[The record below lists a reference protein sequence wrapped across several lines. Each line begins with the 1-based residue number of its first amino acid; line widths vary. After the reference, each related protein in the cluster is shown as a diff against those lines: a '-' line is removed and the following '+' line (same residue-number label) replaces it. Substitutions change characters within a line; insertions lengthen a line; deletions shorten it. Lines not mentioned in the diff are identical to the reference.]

1 LHGVRDDLPSGTVT
15 FLFTDVEGSTR
26 LLHRLGAGGYAD
38 ALAEHRRVIREACDR
53 EGGVEVD
60 TQGDAFFF
68 AFPTAAGAASAAAA
82 ICDALASGSIQVRVG
97 VHTGA
102 PLLTDEGYV
111 GEDVHR
117 AARVAAAG
125 HGGQV
130 LVSASTRALLEGVE
144 LRDLGEH
151 RFKDLAAA
159 ERVYQLGT
167 EVFPPLSSL
176 YRTNLP
182 VPATGFLGRERELA
196 EVVELLARDDV
207 RLLTLV
213 GPGGTGKTR
222 LAVQA
227 AAENADLFPE
237 GVWWVPL
244 APLRDS
250 AVVLAKLAEA
260 LELRDEGELPVEDNL
275 LRALA
280 GSRRLVLLDSAE
292 HLLPDIADSVAL
304 LREIEGPTLLVTSR
318 ERLQLQGEQVYPVP
332 PLAPEDGVQL
342 LAARARALDP
352 SFVSDG
358 VVSELCER
366 LENLPLAIEL
376 AAARTQ
382 LFSPRQLLD
391 RLGQRLDLLKG
402 GRDAD
407 PRHRTLRATITW
419 SYELLDEEEQ
429 RLLTRLSVFAGGCT
443 YEAAEKVGGATP
455 DALQSLLDKSLIKRR
470 DTEAGPRYWM
480 LETIRE
486 YADEQLESLGGAD
499 GARDGHAE
507 YFAALADRTD
517 AEIAH
522 GHWTPEL
529 VNRMGPELDNLRTAL
544 ALAIESGSPELQL
557 RLALGLAQ
565 ACANEGRASEPRAAL
580 EDALQVA
587 PSASADLRARALTAL
602 AWTAV
607 NQNDLDL
614 AEDAAAA
621 ALDLVRGQGNEL
633 RLAVALNLLGSV
645 RASRGDNEAGQRL
658 LSQAAGLLHDRHP
671 LAVGVDINLGFAAL
685 GRRDFDRAVEL
696 FEQARATAS
705 QLGLP
710 AETVA
715 LSNLGLAALLAGR
728 PDEATTY
735 YRDALLAA
743 QGFGHSDHVCYALE
757 GLAESWIARGHALT
771 DAVRLFGVAAAARA
785 ELGTSPYGA
794 ELEVYENSII
804 AAQQKLGEKRY
815 SHAMTEGKQLTLD
828 AAISLA
834 LSIT

>member
-1 LHGVRDDLPSGTVT
+1 MRDDLPSGTVT

-26 LLHRLGAGGYAD
+26 LLRKLGAGGYAE
-38 ALAEHRRVIREACDR
+38 ALAGHRRVIREACDR

-68 AFPTAAGAASAAAA
+68 AFPTAAGAVSAAAA
-82 ICDALASGSIQVRVG
+82 MRDALASGSIQVRVG
-97 VHTGA
+97 VHTGV
-102 PLLTDEGYV
+102 PLLTEEGYV

-117 AARVAAAG
+117 AARIAAAG

-130 LVSASTRALLEGVE
+130 LVSASTRALVEGVE
-144 LRDLGEH
+144 VRDLGEH

-167 EVFPPLSSL
+167 AVFPPLSSL

-227 AAENADLFPE
+227 AAESADLFPE

-260 LELRDEGELPVEDNL
+260 LGLRDEGGLPVEDRL
-275 LRALA
+275 VRALA
-280 GSRRLVLLDSAE
+280 GRRRLVLLDTAE
-292 HLLPDIADSVAL
+292 HLLPDIAGSVSL

-332 PLAPEDGVQL
+332 PLAPDDGVQL
-342 LAARARALDP
+342 FAARARALDP
-352 SFVSDG
+352 SFVGDG
-358 VVSELCER
+358 VISELCER
-366 LENLPLAIEL
+366 LENLPLALEL

-391 RLGQRLDLLKG
+391 RLGQRLDLFKG

-407 PRHRTLRATITW
+407 PRQQTLRATITW

-470 DTEAGPRYWM
+470 DTDAGPRFWM

-486 YADEQLESLGGAD
+486 YAEEKLGSLGGAD
-499 GARDGHAE
+499 RTRNSHAE

-517 AEIAH
+517 TEIVQ
-522 GHWTPEL
+522 GHMTPERL
-529 VNRMGPELDNLRTAL
+529 KRMGPELDNLRTAL
-544 ALAIESGSPELQL
+544 TLASENGPPELQL

-565 ACANEGRASEPRAAL
+565 ACREQGRASEPRVAL
-580 EDALQVA
+580 EEALQVA
-587 PSASADLRARALTAL
+587 PTASAELRARALAEL
-602 AWTAV
+602 AWTALS
-607 NQNDLDL
+607 QNDLDL
-614 AEDAAAA
+614 AEDAATAA
-621 ALDLVRGQGNEL
+621 FELVRGQGDEL
-633 RLAVALNLLGSV
+633 RLAMALHLLGSV
-645 RASRGDNEAGQRL
+645 RASKGDNEAGQRL

-671 LAVGVDINLGFAAL
+671 IAVAIDINLGVAAL
-685 GRRDFDRAVEL
+685 GSRDFDRAIEL
-696 FEQARATAS
+696 FQRACATAS
-705 QLGLP
+705 QRGLP
-710 AETVA
+710 AEAVA
-715 LSNLGLAALLAGR
+715 LLNLGLVALLAGK
-728 PDEATTY
+728 PEEATTY

-743 QGFGHSDHVCYALE
+743 HGFGQADVVCYALE
-757 GLAESWIARGHALT
+757 GLAESWIARGHAWT

-785 ELGTSPYGA
+785 KLGTSPSGA
-794 ELEVYENSII
+794 ELELYENSII

-815 SHAMTEGKQLTLD
+815 SNAFREGKQLTLD
-828 AAISLA
+828 DAIALA
-834 LSIT
+834 LSLT

>member
-1 LHGVRDDLPSGTVT
+1 VRLDLPSGTVT
-15 FLFTDVEGSTR
+15 FLFTDVVGSTR
-26 LLHRLGAGGYAD
+26 LLHKLGAGAYAE

-68 AFPTAAGAASAAAA
+68 AFPTAPGAISAAAA
-82 ICDALASGSIQVRVG
+82 MRDALASGTIQVRVG
-97 VHTGA
+97 LHTGV

-117 AARVAAAG
+117 AARIAAAG

-130 LVSASTRALLEGVE
+130 LVSASTRALVEGVE
-144 LRDLGEH
+144 VRDLGEH

-167 EVFPPLSSL
+167 AVFPPLKSL

-182 VPATGFLGRERELA
+182 APATGFLGRESELA

-227 AAENADLFPE
+227 AAESADLFPD

-250 AVVLAKLAEA
+250 AVVLARLADA
-260 LELRDEGELPVEDNL
+260 LELKDEGELPVEDKL
-275 LRALA
+275 VPALA
-280 GSRRLVLLDSAE
+280 GRRRLVLLDNAE
-292 HLLPDIADSVAL
+292 HLLPEIAGSVSL

-332 PLAPEDGVQL
+332 PLTPNDGVQL
-342 LAARARALDP
+342 FAARARALDP
-352 SFVSDG
+352 SFVGGG
-358 VVSELCER
+358 VISELCER
-366 LENLPLAIEL
+366 LENLPLALEL

-382 LFSPRQLLD
+382 LFSLRQLLD

-407 PRHRTLRATITW
+407 PRQRTLRATITW

-429 RLLTRLSVFAGGCT
+429 RLYARLSVFAGGCT

-455 DALQSLLDKSLIKRR
+455 DALQSLLDKSLIRRR
-470 DTEAGPRYWM
+470 DTEAGPRFWM

-486 YADEQLESLGGAD
+486 YAEEQLGSLGGAE
-499 GARDGHAE
+499 GTRDSHAE
-507 YFAALADRTD
+507 YFAALADRMDT
-517 AEIAH
+517 EVVQGRI
-522 GHWTPEL
+522 TPEL
-529 VNRMGPELDNLRTAL
+529 VKRMGLELDNLRTAL
-544 ALAIESGSPELQL
+544 ALASESGPPELQL

-565 ACANEGRASEPRAAL
+565 ACEEEGRASEPRAAL
-580 EDALQVA
+580 EDALQAA
-587 PSASADLRARALTAL
+587 PTASADLRARALLAL
-602 AWTAV
+602 AWTALS
-607 NQNDLDL
+607 QNDLDL
-614 AEDAAAA
+614 AEDAASA
-621 ALDLVRGQGNEL
+621 ALELVRGQGNDF
-633 RLAVALNLLGSV
+633 RLAVALILLGGV
-645 RASRGDNEAGQRL
+645 RATKGDSEAGQRL
-658 LSQAAGLLHDRHP
+658 LFEAAGLLDDRHP
-671 LAVGVDINLGFAAL
+671 FAVAVDINLGLAAL
-685 GRRDFDRAVEL
+685 GSRDFNRAIEL
-696 FEQARATAS
+696 LQQARATAS

-710 AETVA
+710 AEPVV
-715 LSNLGLAALLAGR
+715 LGNLGLAALLAGN

-735 YRDALLAA
+735 YRDALRAA
-743 QGFGHSDHVCYALE
+743 HGIGHADQVCYALE

-785 ELGTSPYGA
+785 ELGTSPYGT
-794 ELEVYENSII
+794 ELELYENSII
-804 AAQQKLGEKRY
+804 AAQERLGKKRY
-815 SHAMTEGKQLTLD
+815 SNAITEGKQLTLD
-828 AAISLA
+828 DAIALA
-834 LSIT
+834 LSLT